1 MGRGWGASP
10 LIERQFDPDDLAYLF
25 TFMNKRQ
32 QIEKQLAALSNR
44 RSPIAMA
51 LQQALDSLPPD
62 EPTPEPKRKA
72 TSAKQKKT
80 AAGKSPPVT
89 PPAESENPKAE
100 PTPVTAESQPAAS
113 TPKKTPDYTPLGLN
127 PKGFF
132 YQAIAELPGQ
142 LMVEEGQLF
151 LKHGAAQ
158 ILLYAKPEMMERLKG
173 RIGDEVTLR
182 GWPSHSGERLVVRY
196 MPMLKPEERPVVM
209 LAGLVK
215 GKEDGLDLLVPRN
228 APRLTKKFVFFHLSA
243 PDLDLRSDVR
253 FVRCY
258 ASYGPDGKL
267 KLSGI
272 TKASHHVPRYRLA
285 EKESP

>member
-1 MGRGWGASP
+1 
-10 LIERQFDPDDLAYLF
+10 
-25 TFMNKRQ
+25 MNKRQ

-72 TSAKQKKT
+72 TSAKKKT
-80 AAGKSPPVT
+80 AARKSPSVT
-89 PPAESENPKAE
+89 PPAESENAKAELTLSELENSKTELSPPELENAKAE
-100 PTPVTAESQPAAS
+100 PIPVTAESQPTAAS
-113 TPKKTPDYTPLGLN
+113 TPKKTQDYTPLGLN

-142 LMVEEGQLF
+142 LMEEEGQLF

-158 ILLYAKPEMMERLKG
+158 ILLYAKPDMVERLKG
-173 RIGDEVTLR
+173 HIGDKLTVA
-182 GWPSHSGERLVVRY
+182 GWPSHNGERLVVRQ
-196 MPMLKPEERPVVM
+196 MSVLKPKERPVVM

-272 TKASHHVPRYRLA
+272 TKASHHVPRYRLE

>member
-1 MGRGWGASP
+1 
-10 LIERQFDPDDLAYLF
+10 
-25 TFMNKRQ
+25 MNKRQ

-80 AAGKSPPVT
+80 AAGKSLLVT

-100 PTPVTAESQPAAS
+100 PDRVTVESQPTAAS

-142 LMVEEGQLF
+142 LMEEEGQLF

-158 ILLYAKPEMMERLKG
+158 IFLYAKPDMVGRLKG
-173 RIGDEVTLR
+173 HIGDKLTVA
-182 GWPSHSGERLVVRY
+182 GWPSHNGERLVVRQ
-196 MPMLKPEERPVVM
+196 MSVLKPEERPVVM